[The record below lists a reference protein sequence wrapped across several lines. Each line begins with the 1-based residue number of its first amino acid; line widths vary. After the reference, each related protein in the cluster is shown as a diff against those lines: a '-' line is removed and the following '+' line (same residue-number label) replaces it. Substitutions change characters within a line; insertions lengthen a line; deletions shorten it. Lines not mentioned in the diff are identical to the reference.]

1 MEKES
6 GKKAKKLSK
15 SSVNM
20 LEPKISVGTHDIFF
34 FKKYRFLIAAHLKG
48 QEIINPPRIIS
59 VARVVVSKYYSPLK
73 GTRAPWRKR
82 LTPNSVSGIYNMN
95 LDSFTPEVRRLL
107 F

>member
-20 LEPKISVGTHDIFF
+20 LELKISVGTHDIFI

-48 QEIINPPRIIS
+48 QEIINPPTRIIS

-73 GTRAPWRKR
+73 GTRA
-82 LTPNSVSGIYNMN
+82 L
-95 LDSFTPEVRRLL
+95 
-107 F
+107 